1 MATIQSTKW
10 NFNLADLQKVSRNA
24 LLFLAPVLIVE
35 LELIQQGADFSKLTI
50 AFQVWILGVVLDT
63 LRKFSA
69 GAAK

>member
-1 MATIQSTKW
+1 MKPSTKW

-35 LELIQQGADFSKLTI
+35 LELVQQGADFSKLTI

-63 LRKFSA
+63 LRKFSN
-69 GAAK
+69 GVAK

>member
-35 LELIQQGADFSKLTI
+35 LELVQQGADFSKLTI

-69 GAAK
+69 GVTK